1 MLAAPATIPVAEMP
15 DSLHSKRQPETVH
28 GVFRLPF
35 FLAIFFQSGIDFFKK
50 KYKKKKKIEK

>member
-15 DSLHSKRQPETVH
+15 DSLHSKRQLETVH

-35 FLAIFFQSGIDFFKK
+35 FLSIFFQSGIDFFQKRYTIRK
-50 KYKKKKKIEK
+50 DMEV